1 MTVTTAEDAGIA
13 IAATNGVAQPANRDL
28 ARVKRCDMILS
39 SHAETRSDLEALR
52 LCMCQSGVVHPLIQ
66 LKPPTPVRDRDM
78 SGRRPPN

>member
-39 SHAETRSDLEALR
+39 SHAETRSDLEAL
-52 LCMCQSGVVHPLIQ
+52 CQSGVVHPLIQ